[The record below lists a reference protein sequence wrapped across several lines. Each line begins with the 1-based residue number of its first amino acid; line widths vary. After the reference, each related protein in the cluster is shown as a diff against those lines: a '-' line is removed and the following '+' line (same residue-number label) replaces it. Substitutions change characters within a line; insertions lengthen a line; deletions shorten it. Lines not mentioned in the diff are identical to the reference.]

1 MPGLRV
7 LSGREACDIL
17 KANGFTFVSQRGSHI
32 KMRYE
37 IEDETGT
44 VIATYSVTVPD
55 HKTLKSGTLSGI
67 IRQSGLP
74 RELFEK

>member
-7 LSGREACDIL
+7 LSGREVCDIL
-17 KANGFTFVSQRGSHI
+17 KANGFTFVSQKGSHI

-37 IEDETGT
+37 IEDETGI
-44 VIATYSVTVPD
+44 VIVTYSVTVPD
-55 HKTLKSGTLSGI
+55 HKTLKIGTLSGI

>member
-7 LSGREACDIL
+7 LSGREVCDIL
-17 KANGFTFVSQRGSHI
+17 KANGFVFVTQKGSHM
-32 KMRYE
+32 KWRCE
-37 IEDETGT
+37 IQVNNGI
-44 VIATYSVTVPD
+44 VTYSVTVPD
-55 HKTLKSGTLSGI
+55 HKMLKIRTLSGI